1 MEKAPLLIFVC
12 ATTGDGET
20 PDNGVTK
27 TPPKKMGGGG
37 GAIVH
42 GGNIR
47 AGIVASIT
55 PGRASLKLDHAA
67 GAHTYVAAGL

>member
-1 MEKAPLLIFVC
+1 MEKEPLLIFVC

-27 TPPKKMGGGG
+27 TPLKKISDG

-42 GGNIR
+42 GGNIC
-47 AGIVASIT
+47 AGIVASIP
-55 PGRASLKLDHAA
+55 PGRASLKLGHAA